1 MSSNTLGSN
10 NVATGDHALYA
21 NQTGDRN
28 VAAGTKALRNNTGSD
43 NVAIGRNAGV
53 KLTTG
58 SQNIDIA
65 NVGKAGESGT
75 IRIGTN
81 GTQAATFIA
90 GISGTTL
97 GGAAQPVVVKSN
109 GQLGTAAARSADPL
123 DATVRRLVAQVEQ
136 QQGQIDRLREQL
148 KRGG

>member
-1 MSSNTLGSN
+1 MRGGSANGDFFADTLTPLSSLRPEMSTRSDG
-10 NVATGDHALYA
+10 
-21 NQTGDRN
+21 
-28 VAAGTKALRNNTGSD
+28 AASR
-43 NVAIGRNAGV
+43 
-53 KLTTG
+53 
-58 SQNIDIA
+58 
-65 NVGKAGESGT
+65 
-75 IRIGTN
+75 
-81 GTQAATFIA
+81 TFIA